1 MGAEVVM
8 SAKDANHQMLRPR
21 YQILELE
28 SLTDTH
34 EKGSQTQIVRQD
46 KRQLKLYMSCD
57 LIMHLFRS
65 RATYFCSC
73 VALTPSVTT
82 ITMMILSY
90 KA

>member
-34 EKGSQTQIVRQD
+34 EKGS
-46 KRQLKLYMSCD
+46 
-57 LIMHLFRS
+57 
-65 RATYFCSC
+65 
-73 VALTPSVTT
+73 
-82 ITMMILSY
+82 
-90 KA
+90 